1 MSRCSRGHEFTELTT
16 RIDGAGRRQC
26 RICDAMKAEPPAQ
39 RSHGQLFEMVK
50 TLNDWRLQD
59 ADVRALVRAV
69 LNRHEVGSL
78 GALLAEQQDVFLAL
92 YESAEQFMSD
102 ELQVSR
108 EPT

>member
-26 RICDAMKAEPPAQ
+26 RVCEAMKSEKPVE
-39 RSHGQLFEMVK
+39 RSRRDLLEMVK
-50 TLNDWRLQD
+50 TLNDWRMQD
-59 ADVRALVRAV
+59 TDVRDLVRAV
-69 LNRHEVGSL
+69 LNRHEVGSV
-78 GALLAEQQDVFLAL
+78 GALLAEHEDVFVAL
-92 YESAEQFMSD
+92 YDSAEQFMSD